1 MRNYVVFTGAVI
13 AQWTKD
19 QHVMLFTFEIARA
32 FSIAAF
38 LFFGVTCL
46 ISPYMREEFQRY
58 RLARFRTTVGLLQLL
73 GAIGMLVGFVF
84 PMVLIVATGGLTALM
99 FLGIITRVKIGD
111 SLVETLPAA
120 FFFLLNGFIL
130 FVALGLA

>member
-1 MRNYVVFTGAVI
+1 
-13 AQWTKD
+13 
-19 QHVMLFTFEIARA
+19 MLSTFEIACA
-32 FSIAAF
+32 ISITAF

-46 ISPYMREEFQRY
+46 TSPRMAEEFRRY

-84 PMVLIVATGGLTALM
+84 PVVLIVATGGLTALM
-99 FLGIITRVKIGD
+99 LLGIMTRIKIGD
-111 SLVETLPAA
+111 SLVETLPAT

-130 FVALGLA
+130 LVALGLV

>member
-1 MRNYVVFTGAVI
+1 
-13 AQWTKD
+13 
-19 QHVMLFTFEIARA
+19 
-32 FSIAAF
+32 
-38 LFFGVTCL
+38 
-46 ISPYMREEFQRY
+46 
-58 RLARFRTTVGLLQLL
+58 
-73 GAIGMLVGFVF
+73 MLVGFVF